1 MAPPPPPFRVQ
12 LLPSPGVRVQLLPS
26 TALAGTATPLH
37 RPCGNAH
44 QEEKGGRRRWAA
56 FVVVLQAGGV
66 AGLPRQRAPAY
77 PLSMD
82 PEMTCVCGRPMQI
95 VAVHQFAGLKGP
107 MKLLVYSCGQSPVED
122 GGDHLQ
128 LREVPA

>member
-1 MAPPPPPFRVQ
+1 MRAFLPYDLRVETQIHQGPPRPFGYTYLVH
-12 LLPSPGVRVQLLPS
+12 
-26 TALAGTATPLH
+26 T
-37 RPCGNAH
+37 
-44 QEEKGGRRRWAA
+44 
-56 FVVVLQAGGV
+56 
-66 AGLPRQRAPAY
+66 APAY
-77 PLSMD
+77 PLGMD